1 MVERFE
7 LKDTETIDINFMFA
21 TAQELRDA
29 ERKKQRLEDTGYSLV
44 GHTGNRMIYRKV

>member
-1 MVERFE
+1 M
-7 LKDTETIDINFMFA
+7 KDTETIDINFMFA